1 MGKTLRQETS
11 TEKQAR
17 TLKENIGAL
26 KLVAE
31 QAVERGDKGEEFTL
45 ISRLDLFTAIRAGEE
60 ALRIVAVMEKEA
72 RDKAVKSHQE
82 HNH

>member
-1 MGKTLRQETS
+1 MNLRQETQ
-11 TEKQAR
+11 EERQAK
-17 TLKENIGAL
+17 TLKESIGGL

-45 ISRLDLFTAIRAGEE
+45 ISRIDLFTAIRAGKD